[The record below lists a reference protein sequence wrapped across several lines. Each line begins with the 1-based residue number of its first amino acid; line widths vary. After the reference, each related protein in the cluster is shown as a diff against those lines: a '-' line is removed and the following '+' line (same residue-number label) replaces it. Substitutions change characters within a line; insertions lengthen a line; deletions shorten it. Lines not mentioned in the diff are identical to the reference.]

1 MPDINSRLTVTTV
14 LAPAVYATDQAEN
27 SADIDLGGHNSQI
40 ISFIFGAL
48 TDGTYTPKLEYSDD
62 GGSTWDDVAAE
73 DIQGTLTVAAFATDD
88 DTVQTVG
95 YIGMAGMIRAVIT
108 VAAST
113 TGGLLAITATR
124 DSTQQLGGSSIIT

>member
-27 SADIDLGGHNSQI
+27 SDSIDLGGHNSVVV
-40 ISFIFGAL
+40 SFIFGTL
-48 TDGTYTPKLEYSDD
+48 TDGAYTPKLEYSDD

-73 DIQGTLTVAAFATDD
+73 DIQGTLTAVALTDD
-88 DTVQTVG
+88 DTIQTVG
-95 YIGMAGMIRAVIT
+95 YIGEAGMIRGVIT
-108 VAAST
+108 VASST

-124 DSTQQLGGSSIIT
+124 DSTQHLGGSSIIT